1 MRFLAKPCILLELEL
16 PQVACR
22 NLKEASPERDDLEFR
37 AMMIYKHIIIC
48 QQVTTV
54 GRSDK

>member
-1 MRFLAKPCILLELEL
+1 MHPVGVGVASGS
-16 PQVACR
+16 QVACR
-22 NLKEASPERDDLEFR
+22 NLKEALPERDDLEFR